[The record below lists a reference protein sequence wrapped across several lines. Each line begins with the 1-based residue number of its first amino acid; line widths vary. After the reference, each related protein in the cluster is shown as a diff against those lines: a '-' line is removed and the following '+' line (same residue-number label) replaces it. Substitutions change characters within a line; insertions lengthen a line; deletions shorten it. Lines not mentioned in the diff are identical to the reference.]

1 MHKNNSAVAL
11 QSSVSVV
18 RQLKQE
24 PLRNIAISLIET
36 FVTSNSQ
43 MDHEKYDMLLH
54 PDPELHS
61 IAASL
66 SHDTLSI
73 SRCDDIAPSFL
84 GVTKLQMMASLVVT
98 HNLLPSKHS

>member
-11 QSSVSVV
+11 HFSVSDV

-43 MDHEKYDMLLH
+43 MDHEKYDMMMLLH

-73 SRCDDIAPSFL
+73 I
-84 GVTKLQMMASLVVT
+84 SLR
-98 HNLLPSKHS
+98 